1 MQNSSHH
8 AFNLYTPLQP
18 IEPVPNWSW
27 NKRIVASNRGSMELG
42 GLLSGNTGHV
52 LNTQSNLR
60 RQMQRGLTMDTSFGT
75 GHPGSIGNH
84 DQYRMLQATAM
95 NFSPMNQVQQAQLM
109 QSNISPVSSHSP
121 VETEAISP
129 KIKSE
134 TPVKSFSCSTC
145 EKAFARRSDLARH
158 GELPCVNPPF

>member
-1 MQNSSHH
+1 
-8 AFNLYTPLQP
+8 
-18 IEPVPNWSW
+18 
-27 NKRIVASNRGSMELG
+27 MELG
-42 GLLSGNTGHV
+42 GLLRGNAGHV
-52 LNTQSNLR
+52 VNTDANLR
-60 RQMQRGLTMDTSFGT
+60 RQMHHGLTMDTSFST
-75 GHPGSIGNH
+75 GHPGGIGNH

-95 NFSPMNQVQQAQLM
+95 NYSPMNQIQQAQLM

-121 VETEAISP
+121 VDTEAMSP

-158 GELPCVNPPF
+158 GKLPGVSSCFQTNNAHRTYSQWCPTS